1 MVVGQANVNQRDS
14 SSEKNLRLEVFSV
27 DSKLVPGV
35 YTVGDNREK
44 NVNEKDE
51 AIGQTGQ
58 KPALSRHS
66 PSVNLAHAYFLPS
79 RAATLCSALSERL
92 KQARLVDGFIAVIT
106 TLCSTPS
113 TPYLPRNVNNRS

>member
-1 MVVGQANVNQRDS
+1 MKSFSVFSFMAVGQANVNQRDS
-14 SSEKNLRLEVFSV
+14 SSEKNLCLEVFSV

-51 AIGQTGQ
+51 AIGETRQ

-66 PSVNLAHAYFLPS
+66 FSVNLAHTYFLPS

-92 KQARLVDGFIAVIT
+92 KQA
-106 TLCSTPS
+106 S
-113 TPYLPRNVNNRS
+113 